1 MNATSATDTGLP
13 GSSHQKPSQLLT
25 EYLRKMQS
33 NAMRVEKLL
42 GAVSA
47 CIDDAERQNICVLMI
62 EEGWTIARDLN
73 QGLDSVNLPEGA
85 LS

>member
-13 GSSHQKPSQLLT
+13 VSSHQKTDLT

-47 CIDDAERQNICVLMI
+47 CIDDAERQTICVLML

-73 QGLDSVNLPEGA
+73 RGLDSVNLPEGA